1 MLSFNTLLISYKNM
15 VSPRSQSPTDKPEE
29 HHSVKENP
37 EITGKSIQ
45 MEQNGQMKYEEE
57 ERKGGD
63 RQESVE
69 GEERRRKDSRSASV
83 SERMGRRVRRSP
95 PSQSGGSGSPR
106 RRSDSRSRGR
116 MSPQERDKPE
126 EVFT

>member
-1 MLSFNTLLISYKNM
+1 M

-29 HHSVKENP
+29 HHVKENP
-37 EITGKSIQ
+37 EIIGKSKSIQ
-45 MEQNGQMKYEEE
+45 MEQNGQMKSYEDE

-63 RQESVE
+63 PSME

-83 SERMGRRVRRSP
+83 SERMGRRVGRSP
-95 PSQSGGSGSPR
+95 PSQSGGSRSPR

-116 MSPQERDKPE
+116 MSPHDKQD